1 MINTKIYTDFENT
14 QKKEIDI
21 KKNTNEKINIGYFS
35 GNFCNHAVAFQINKM
50 LQQHNTKKF
59 YLNLTSCS

>member
-21 KKNTNEKINIGYFS
+21 KKIL
-35 GNFCNHAVAFQINKM
+35 M
-50 LQQHNTKKF
+50 KK
-59 YLNLTSCS
+59 LI